1 MIPRPELW
9 LSRDLSCGYP
19 FHHNEYACLWKRY
32 RTSKADAILAESLTG
47 REYDAAINEGL
58 VFGGIGLGI
67 WQTEV
72 KAESGIDG
80 ILDFRENQI
89 MGGVIETCQYG
100 MNVWCFCPSTVVGN
114 EQGHRL
120 RLRFHR
126 SHFCGLYSF
135 GDLCAN
141 GDFIKINSFRNKKDC
156 LRVDSYFSDALTF
169 IADM

>member
-1 MIPRPELW
+1 ML
-9 LSRDLSCGYP
+9 
-19 FHHNEYACLWKRY
+19 
-32 RTSKADAILAESLTG
+32 
-47 REYDAAINEGL
+47 REGTRLHDSETCAVVIHSTGL

-114 EQGHRL
+114 EQGHLKSIGSFVFGL
-120 RLRFHR
+120 RLCFHR

-141 GDFIKINSFRNKKDC
+141 GDFIKINSFRNKNDR
-156 LRVDSYFSDALTF
+156 L
-169 IADM
+169 

>member
-9 LSRDLSCGYP
+9 LS
-19 FHHNEYACLWKRY
+19 KRY

-89 MGGVIETCQYG
+89 MGGVIET
-100 MNVWCFCPSTVVGN
+100 WN
-114 EQGHRL
+114 ECMVFLSKYCR
-120 RLRFHR
+120 RE
-126 SHFCGLYSF
+126 
-135 GDLCAN
+135 
-141 GDFIKINSFRNKKDC
+141 
-156 LRVDSYFSDALTF
+156 
-169 IADM
+169 